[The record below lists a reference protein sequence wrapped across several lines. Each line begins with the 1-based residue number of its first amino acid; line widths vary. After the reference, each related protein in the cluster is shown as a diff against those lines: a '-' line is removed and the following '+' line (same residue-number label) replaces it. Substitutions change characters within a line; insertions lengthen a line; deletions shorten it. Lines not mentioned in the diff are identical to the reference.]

1 MAHTSVMQDR
11 RCMKVIRAPPDSVW
25 AKHHRIVGASRS
37 TVEQVHVTTATAKE
51 TSRTG
56 FQLADRDNYGLDSGE
71 RTLPTLPATARA
83 GESEDVVSRESSVRC
98 ENFLKAFG
106 QGVIPR
112 VANIRNLQTGQLTAL
127 RRWERVK
134 SRQTSSDSA
143 KVKTTCEDRPLP
155 LATWLRSAN
164 RTASRGTTVNRV
176 GTSTHVTRSIN
187 PCCAFHRTRAFV
199 ASSSFERDLWRA
211 SRLTSTWRDE
221 WTALR
226 WRVSVWILPKF
237 VLASSFWLA
246 VRSFSSSG
254 QSLNWQ
260 SSLVCSIF
268 CVWMSALLLSVFLF
282 ELRKLEGLPTERCST
297 ESQALR
303 RGGRRWKY
311 FCLWTRGGLPL
322 LTTKNLLGELAQC
335 SACWSLP
342 RRWAAWSR
350 WWRSR

>member
-1 MAHTSVMQDR
+1 MARVMV
-11 RCMKVIRAPPDSVW
+11 KV
-25 AKHHRIVGASRS
+25 
-37 TVEQVHVTTATAKE
+37 
-51 TSRTG
+51 
-56 FQLADRDNYGLDSGE
+56 
-71 RTLPTLPATARA
+71 
-83 GESEDVVSRESSVRC
+83 
-98 ENFLKAFG
+98 
-106 QGVIPR
+106 
-112 VANIRNLQTGQLTAL
+112 AL
-127 RRWERVK
+127 
-134 SRQTSSDSA
+134 
-143 KVKTTCEDRPLP
+143 
-155 LATWLRSAN
+155 
-164 RTASRGTTVNRV
+164 V

-199 ASSSFERDLWRA
+199 ASSAICDVLRVLR
-211 SRLTSTWRDE
+211 RPDE

-237 VLASSFWLA
+237 VLA
-246 VRSFSSSG
+246 VQSFSSSG

-268 CVWMSALLLSVFLF
+268 CVWMSSILLLSVFLF

-303 RGGRRWKY
+303 RGGRRWKD

-322 LTTKNLLGELAQC
+322 LTTRNLPGDLAQC
-335 SACWSLP
+335 GACWSLP

>member
-1 MAHTSVMQDR
+1 MGSTSGFELFWTEKRPSCFEKIPSRADHSTKCIELQ
-11 RCMKVIRAPPDSVW
+11 CCRAPSD
-25 AKHHRIVGASRS
+25 
-37 TVEQVHVTTATAKE
+37 TV
-51 TSRTG
+51 
-56 FQLADRDNYGLDSGE
+56 
-71 RTLPTLPATARA
+71 
-83 GESEDVVSRESSVRC
+83 
-98 ENFLKAFG
+98 
-106 QGVIPR
+106 
-112 VANIRNLQTGQLTAL
+112 AL
-127 RRWERVK
+127 
-134 SRQTSSDSA
+134 
-143 KVKTTCEDRPLP
+143 
-155 LATWLRSAN
+155 
-164 RTASRGTTVNRV
+164 V
-176 GTSTHVTRSIN
+176 GTSTHVARSIN

-199 ASSSFERDLWRA
+199 ASSAICDVLRV
-211 SRLTSTWRDE
+211 SRRPDE
-221 WTALR
+221 CTALR

-237 VLASSFWLA
+237 VLA

-268 CVWMSALLLSVFLF
+268 CMWISALLLSVFLF

-303 RGGRRWKY
+303 RGGRRWKD

-322 LTTKNLLGELAQC
+322 LTTRNLLGELAQC

>member
-1 MAHTSVMQDR
+1 MH
-11 RCMKVIRAPPDSVW
+11 I
-25 AKHHRIVGASRS
+25 
-37 TVEQVHVTTATAKE
+37 
-51 TSRTG
+51 
-56 FQLADRDNYGLDSGE
+56 
-71 RTLPTLPATARA
+71 LP
-83 GESEDVVSRESSVRC
+83 GY
-98 ENFLKAFG
+98 
-106 QGVIPR
+106 
-112 VANIRNLQTGQLTAL
+112 
-127 RRWERVK
+127 
-134 SRQTSSDSA
+134 
-143 KVKTTCEDRPLP
+143 
-155 LATWLRSAN
+155 
-164 RTASRGTTVNRV
+164 RGTYIWGVCTFGALQPTANFRKKWRGTYFRRGTYLVALV

-199 ASSSFERDLWRA
+199 ASSAMLRV
-211 SRLTSTWRDE
+211 SRRPDE
-221 WTALR
+221 WTARR
-226 WRVSVWILPKF
+226 WRVSVWILSKF
-237 VLASSFWLA
+237 VLA

-303 RGGRRWKY
+303 RGGRRWKD
-311 FCLWTRGGLPL
+311 FCLWTGLPL